1 MRTLA
6 DIRTTD
12 WSMRL
17 DALAGDGLG
26 EVVEDFDDVNQ
37 CLRIIMTTQPGTDP
51 LRPTFATNVLEFID
65 KPITFMRPH
74 AVREVTRAITRWEP
88 RVIVTKVS
96 VEFDAA
102 AGVVVINITWKLN
115 VKNAKFAVPQ
125 QTVVSLPVR

>member
-6 DIRTTD
+6 DIKTTD

-17 DALAGDGLG
+17 DALPGDGLG

-51 LRPTFATNVLEFID
+51 LRPTFATDVLGFID

-74 AVREVTRAITRWEP
+74 AVRDVTAAIARWEP

-102 AGVVVINITWKLN
+102 AGVVVINITWRLN
-115 VKNAKFAVPQ
+115 VKNAKFAAPQ
-125 QTVVSLPVR
+125 QTVITLPVR